1 MQRLYEIF
9 SIVVLTES
17 HGRRRT
23 NLVARLTA
31 YACRVK
37 FWCFFEVME
46 ILDEPFTPRVQLDM
60 VAVGQDRV
68 HLELVEVSHGFPLL
82 GVVIGLFFYAVLYD
96 VGLLAKV
103 SQIKVTFVLFS
114 MIREVKTMLLIYVRL
129 DQLIASFVSE
139 SIIPQIKLPYS
150 FFDRYDRTLYIGCR
164 VIFGQHDFRCY

>member
-1 MQRLYEIF
+1 
-9 SIVVLTES
+9 
-17 HGRRRT
+17 
-23 NLVARLTA
+23 
-31 YACRVK
+31 
-37 FWCFFEVME
+37 ME

-114 MIREVKTMLLIYVRL
+114 MIREVETMLLIYVRL

-150 FFDRYDRTLYIGCR
+150 FFDRYDRTLHIGCR